1 MFAKRLR
8 DGLRSGEITCSIRIW
23 QRPRVTVGKEYSM
36 PPGHIVVDSLMGIG
50 LSDVTPELARR
61 SGFMGVVDF
70 LKVAK
75 HGAGE
80 RVFFVEFQYVA
91 ET

>member
-8 DGLRSGEITCSIRIW
+8 DGVRSGEIT
-23 QRPRVTVGKEYSM
+23 
-36 PPGHIVVDSLMGIG
+36 VVDSLMEIG

-80 RVFFVEFQYVA
+80 RVFFVEFHYVA

>member
-8 DGLRSGEITCSIRIW
+8 EGVRSGEIT
-23 QRPRVTVGKEYSM
+23 
-36 PPGHIVVDSLMGIG
+36 VVDSLMEIG
-50 LSDVTPELARR
+50 LSDVTPALARR
-61 SGFMGVVDF
+61 SGFMCVVDF

-80 RVFFVEFQYVA
+80 RVFFVEFHYVA